1 MHAHAPSLQP
11 LRILAP
17 SQTSGRGIEALAQA
31 YLQMTGLQV
40 ITRDGGLVLPFHRPQ
55 NLRWLVS
62 GWVTLLL
69 MQLLG
74 LEMLQLPQF

>member
-40 ITRDGGLVLPFHRPQ
+40 IFDFVDIAELVTEVLFSHSTAPKTYDG
-55 NLRWLVS
+55 W
-62 GWVTLLL
+62 
-69 MQLLG
+69 
-74 LEMLQLPQF
+74 

>member
-40 ITRDGGLVLPFHRPQ
+40 IFDFVDIAELVTEVLFSHATAPKTYDG
-55 NLRWLVS
+55 W
-62 GWVTLLL
+62 
-69 MQLLG
+69 
-74 LEMLQLPQF
+74 